1 MIFGVDVSTWQ
12 KKVDWQVLKA
22 GGVDFALVKASQGS
36 QQKDARCEQHL
47 RGAQAAGL
55 LSGVYHWCDPTCRV
69 ESQIN
74 NFMSAGAGLSF
85 DFCAL
90 DVEQYWCSWQEWSQH
105 QITHKLT
112 PRQIS
117 TSARDTATAIRE
129 RTGKPTLIYTRA
141 SFVSDYARPMLEW
154 LSDWDLWLAFYPF
167 DRGRVQLEWAELT
180 PILQHLPASPLL
192 PEGCREWKFWQI
204 SGDKFVL
211 PGCNSA
217 LDLNLFQ
224 GSLADL
230 RAWCGLDTTPPANPE
245 PGLNE
250 KVERLWQA
258 HPELQKPAL
267 PTTKTENSA

>member
-1 MIFGVDVSTWQ
+1 MIFGVDVSAWQ
-12 KKVDWQVLKA
+12 EKVDWQVLKA

-36 QQKDARCEQHL
+36 QQKDARFKQHL
-47 RGAQAAGL
+47 DGAQAAGL

-69 ESQIN
+69 ENQIN
-74 NFMSAGAGLSF
+74 NFMSAVAGLSF

-105 QITHKLT
+105 QITRKLT

-117 TSARDTATAIRE
+117 TSALDTATAIRE

-167 DRGRVQLEWAELT
+167 DRGRVQLEWSALA
-180 PILQHLPASPLL
+180 PILQHLPGSPLL

-217 LDLNLFQ
+217 LDLDLFQ

-230 RAWCGLDTTPPANPE
+230 RAWCGLDATSPVYQE
-245 PGLNE
+245 PGLAE

-267 PTTKTENSA
+267 PNIKTENSA